1 MNDAYE
7 RRCRTLLRAY
17 PPRHRRVREDELLGT
32 LLDAAEPGR
41 NTPTLRNAWDIVRGG
56 LAFRLRDRPPPHQWL
71 AYRLV
76 DKRLPYRWR
85 SWVRDDVLG
94 RGYFLRHGLSSG
106 VFMTLVLVTT
116 YEFMVLFSGYGF
128 GVIPPSPVIRGCLLG
143 AGLLLVPI
151 RLLLRGQRRRVLA
164 KHEFHIDGT
173 PFGSPEPWQ
182 PDAPL
187 QVRR

>member
-7 RRCRTLLRAY
+7 QRCRTLLRAY
-17 PPRHRRVREDELLGT
+17 PPRHRRVREDELLST

-41 NTPTLRNAWDIVRGG
+41 NTPTLRNGWDIVRGG
-56 LAFRLRDRPPPHQWL
+56 LVFRLRDRPPPHRWL

-85 SWVRDDVLG
+85 WWVRDDVLG
-94 RGYFLRHGLSSG
+94 RAYFLRHGLSG
-106 VFMTLVLVTT
+106 FVFMTIVATATWTFFALTGGDVANPL
-116 YEFMVLFSGYGF
+116 
-128 GVIPPSPVIRGCLLG
+128 PPVSWWYLLIV
-143 AGLLLVPI
+143 AGSLVPI
-151 RLLLRGQRRRVLA
+151 PPLLRGRRRRVLTQ
-164 KHEFHIDGT
+164 HEFHEDGT

-187 QVRR
+187 RAGG